1 MSHIPET
8 AMPHAK
14 PTEDGAAAQTATE
27 AKSGGKAEKVST
39 KATKTADKVTEAVR
53 ANPKT
58 AIGIGAAVV
67 AGIAAAVAAPA
78 VLAKSKDSPGKKSGA
93 KKSGSTKTK

>member
-14 PTEDGAAAQTATE
+14 PTEDDAAQA
-27 AKSGGKAEKVST
+27 ASG
-39 KATKTADKVTEAVR
+39 TKTDGTAQTVSAKASKAADKVTEAVKT
-53 ANPKT
+53 NPKT

-78 VLAKSKDSPGKKSGA
+78 VLAKGKDSSAKKTGA